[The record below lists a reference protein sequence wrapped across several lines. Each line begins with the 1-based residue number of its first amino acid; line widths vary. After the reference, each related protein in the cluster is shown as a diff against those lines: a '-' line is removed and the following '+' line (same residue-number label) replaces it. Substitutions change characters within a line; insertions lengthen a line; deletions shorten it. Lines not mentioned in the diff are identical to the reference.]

1 MKTFFN
7 ELSVFMHYFRINI
20 RAEAE
25 QRVAFFLQQV
35 GMMINNAAFL
45 VSWILFINE
54 FGAING
60 WGTYEVIGLWGF
72 SSLVYGLTFSIFGGA
87 AELKKAIN
95 LGVFDSVLLLP
106 RSVYLRVFSLDIK
119 TSSIGDIIF
128 GVGFLILY
136 GVFSP
141 VSAWGL
147 VSLLLAIIPA
157 VLVMANILLIT
168 SCIAFFLIDSEHV
181 SNSAFYAFLDPSLY
195 PSGPFQGVARFVL
208 IFILPSLVV
217 GGFPIEIAASPTI
230 AHIVLVWAIGIVW
243 TVLGYATLAACTRFY
258 ESGNLTGARL

>member
-1 MKTFFN
+1 MKALFG

-54 FGAING
+54 FGVING
-60 WGTYEVIGLWGF
+60 WGAYEVIGLWGF
-72 SSLVYGLTFSIFGGA
+72 SSLVYGITFSLCGGA
-87 AELKKAIN
+87 AELKRAIN
-95 LGVFDSVLLLP
+95 LGIFDSVLLLP

-128 GVGFLILY
+128 GVAGLAFY
-136 GVFSP
+136 AVMSS
-141 VSAWGL
+141 VTAWGM
-147 VSLLLAIIPA
+147 LAIVSMIVPG
-157 VLVMANILLIT
+157 VLIMANILLIT
-168 SCIAFFLIDSEHV
+168 SCIAFFIVDSEHI

-195 PSGPFQGVARFVL
+195 PSGPFQGVSRFIL

-217 GGFPIEIAASPTI
+217 GGYPIEIAASPTI
-230 AHIVLVWAIGIVW
+230 LQVALVWLIGIVW
-243 TVLGYATLAACTRFY
+243 TGLGFLTLRWCTRFY